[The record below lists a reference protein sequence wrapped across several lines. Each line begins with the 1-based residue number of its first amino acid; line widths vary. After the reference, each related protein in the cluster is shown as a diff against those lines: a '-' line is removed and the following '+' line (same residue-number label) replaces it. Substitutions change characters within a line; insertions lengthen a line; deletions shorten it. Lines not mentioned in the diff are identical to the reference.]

1 MDFACRGKL
10 RGLSSSPASFSYL
23 LANASQP
30 QSIFIEHRGD
40 NSLSPPRSPYL
51 QSSLIVLYPPQ
62 AQDLLFHREISTD
75 FDHFSPLSHRAN
87 PVSQATLTESIST
100 KVDIRE
106 AISLVAPGK
115 KSLPILDF
123 SVDRSLNFEI
133 GETLRGMWTLNFFGS
148 IRGILVNLFWYSS
161 HDPPVVCSRER
172 RNVHLS
178 IGHEV
183 SGCNWMFTI
192 RFASHPH
199 LTPIIRWKN
208 DPFAWRS
215 KRGFTKRRGRIRW
228 KLKLKEDSPMCE
240 SNARLI
246 RRERDEARRERRK
259 NDVLERWIME
269 SGH

>member
-123 SVDRSLNFEI
+123 SVDRSLNFET

-148 IRGILVNLFWYSS
+148 IRGILVNFDTRVTIPPLFALASEEMFICRL
-161 HDPPVVCSRER
+161 DTKFPDVTGCSRFGLHPIRIWPRLFVGRTTPLHEEASADL
-172 RNVHLS
+172 RNEE
-178 IGHEV
+178 G
-183 SGCNWMFTI
+183 G
-192 RFASHPH
+192 
-199 LTPIIRWKN
+199 
-208 DPFAWRS
+208 
-215 KRGFTKRRGRIRW
+215 
-228 KLKLKEDSPMCE
+228 
-240 SNARLI
+240 
-246 RRERDEARRERRK
+246 
-259 NDVLERWIME
+259 
-269 SGH
+269 